1 MEQNFKKQTIEISN
15 KGFPLNSYGKTVDQF
30 LSSKPNIFTSGF
42 QFPIMV
48 LKDKALKH
56 NIDRMA
62 RFCKSVGAELAPHV
76 KTTMSPQIAQMQ
88 VDAGAFAL
96 TIANFWQAEIF
107 RNFGFKKLIIANEVL
122 DPSAIAA
129 ISELNG
135 KQAAEIIFYVDSLA
149 GLEIVKKHTSKDGIQ
164 NLFIEIG
171 TDNGRGGVRD
181 LDLVTTIAKN
191 ISEDPRLKLR
201 GVTGFEGA
209 VPNAARTSAGEDS
222 VTKFCQKIVAAANN
236 AFPYKSESE
245 FIISA
250 GGSAY
255 FEIVASE
262 LNKFDKPKILLLRS
276 GGYVTHDS
284 RYYEEIYPFR
294 DSDDLLVPAIEV
306 WAQVI
311 SAPEKDFGVLN
322 LGKRDVG
329 CDLHN
334 PIPVARYSDKLSKF
348 SGEIEK
354 LNDQH
359 GFMRSQEKFAVS
371 ELIGLGIS
379 HPCTTF
385 DKWRLIPLVNDKYD
399 VVDCI
404 HTFF

>member
-1 MEQNFKKQTIEISN
+1 MEQNFKKHSIEISN

-30 LSSKPNIFTSGF
+30 LSTKPNILTSGF

-122 DPSAIAA
+122 DPTAIAA
-129 ISELNG
+129 IADLNS
-135 KQAAEIIFYVDSLA
+135 KKSAKIIFYVDSIA
-149 GLEIVKKHTSKDGIQ
+149 GLEIIKKYTPKDGIQ

-171 TDNGRGGVRD
+171 TDNGRGGIRD
-181 LDLVTTIAKN
+181 LDLVTKIAKN
-191 ISEDPRLKLR
+191 ISEDSRLKLR

-236 AFPYKSESE
+236 AYQYKSENE

-294 DSDDLLVPAIEV
+294 DSNDLLLPAIEV

-311 SAPEKDFGVLN
+311 SAPEKEFGVLN

-334 PIPVARYSDKLSKF
+334 PIPVAKYSGKLSKF

-359 GFMRSQEKFAVS
+359 GFMRSKGEFAVS

-385 DKWRLIPLVNDKYD
+385 DKWRLIPLVNDNYD

>member
-30 LSSKPNIFTSGF
+30 LSSKPNIFTAGF

-107 RNFGFKKLIIANEVL
+107 RSFGFKKLIIANEVL

-149 GLEIVKKHTSKDGIQ
+149 GLEIVKKHTSKEGIQ

-171 TDNGRGGVRD
+171 TDNGRGGIRD
-181 LDLVTTIAKN
+181 LDLVTTIAKY
-191 ISEDPRLKLR
+191 ITEDPRLKLR

-209 VPNAARTSAGEDS
+209 VPNAARNSAGEDS

-236 AFPYKSESE
+236 AYPYKSEDE

-255 FEIVASE
+255 FEIVADE
-262 LNKFDKPKILLLRS
+262 LNRFDKPKILLLRS

-294 DSDDLLVPAIEV
+294 DSDDLLIPAIEV

-322 LGKRDVG
+322 LGKRDIG

-334 PIPVARYSDKLSKF
+334 PIPVVKYSNKLSKF

-359 GFMRSQEKFAVS
+359 GFLRSTEEFAIS

-385 DKWRLIPLVNDKYD
+385 DKWRLIPLVNDNYD

>member
-15 KGFPLNSYGKTVDQF
+15 KGFPLNSYGKTVEHF
-30 LSSKPNIFTSGF
+30 LASKPNIFSAGF

-48 LKDKALKH
+48 LKDNALKH

-107 RNFGFKKLIIANEVL
+107 RSFGFKKLIIANEVL

-181 LDLVTTIAKN
+181 LDLVTQIAKN

-294 DSDDLLVPAIEV
+294 DSDDLLLPAIEV

-385 DKWRLIPLVNDKYD
+385 DKWRLIPLVNDNYD

>member
-15 KGFPLNSYGKTVDQF
+15 KGFPLNSYGKTAEQF
-30 LSSKPNIFTSGF
+30 LASKPNIFSAGF

-48 LKDKALKH
+48 LKDNALKH

-107 RNFGFKKLIIANEVL
+107 RSFGFKKLIIANEVL

-129 ISELNG
+129 ISELNC

-181 LDLVTTIAKN
+181 LDLVTQIAKN

-294 DSDDLLVPAIEV
+294 DSDDLLLPAIEV

-334 PIPVARYSDKLSKF
+334 PIPVARYSDQLSKF

-385 DKWRLIPLVNDKYD
+385 DKWRLIPLVNDNYD

>member
-1 MEQNFKKQTIEISN
+1 MERNFKKQTIEISN

-30 LSSKPNIFTSGF
+30 LSLKPNIFTAGF

-122 DPSAIAA
+122 DPTAIAA
-129 ISELNG
+129 IADLNS
-135 KQAAEIIFYVDSLA
+135 KKSAEIIFYVDSIA
-149 GLEIVKKHTSKDGIQ
+149 GLEIIKKYTPKDGIQ

-171 TDNGRGGVRD
+171 TDNGRGGIRD
-181 LDLVTTIAKN
+181 LDLVTKIAKN
-191 ISEDPRLKLR
+191 ISEDSRLKLR

-236 AFPYKSESE
+236 AYQYKSENE

-294 DSDDLLVPAIEV
+294 DSNDLLLPAIEV

-311 SAPEKDFGVLN
+311 SAPEKEFGVLN

-334 PIPVARYSDKLSKF
+334 PIPVAKYSGKLSKF

-359 GFMRSQEKFAVS
+359 GFMRSKEEFAVS

-385 DKWRLIPLVNDKYD
+385 DKWRLIPLVNDNYD

>member
-1 MEQNFKKQTIEISN
+1 MEKNLKKQSIEISN
-15 KGFPLNSYGKTVDQF
+15 KGFPLNSYGKTVEHF
-30 LSSKPNIFTSGF
+30 LASKPNIFSSGF

-48 LKDKALKH
+48 LKDNALKH

-122 DPSAIAA
+122 DPTAIAA
-129 ISELNG
+129 IADLNS
-135 KQAAEIIFYVDSLA
+135 KKAAEIIFYVDSIA
-149 GLEIVKKHTSKDGIQ
+149 GLEIIKKYTPKDGIQ

-171 TDNGRGGVRD
+171 TDNGRGGIRD
-181 LDLVTTIAKN
+181 LDLVTKIAKN
-191 ISEDPRLKLR
+191 ISEDSRLKLR

-236 AFPYKSESE
+236 AYQYKSENE

-294 DSDDLLVPAIEV
+294 DSNDLLLPAIEV

-311 SAPEKDFGVLN
+311 SAPEKEFGVLN

-334 PIPVARYSDKLSKF
+334 PIPVAKYSGKLSKF

-359 GFMRSQEKFAVS
+359 GFMRSKEEFAVS

-385 DKWRLIPLVNDKYD
+385 DKWRLIPLVNDNYD

>member
-15 KGFPLNSYGKTVDQF
+15 KGFPLNSYGKNIDQF
-30 LSSKPNIFTSGF
+30 LSSKPNIFTAGF

-122 DPSAIAA
+122 DPTAIAA
-129 ISELNG
+129 IADLNS
-135 KQAAEIIFYVDSLA
+135 KKAAEIIFYVDSIA
-149 GLEIVKKHTSKDGIQ
+149 GLEIIKKYTPKDGIQ

-181 LDLVTTIAKN
+181 LDLVTQIAKN
-191 ISEDPRLKLR
+191 ISEDSRLKLR

-236 AFPYKSESE
+236 AYQYKSENE

-294 DSDDLLVPAIEV
+294 DSDDLLIPAIEV

-322 LGKRDVG
+322 LGKRDIG

-334 PIPVARYSDKLSKF
+334 PIPVAKYSNKLSKF

-359 GFMRSQEKFAVS
+359 GFMRSKEEFAVS

-385 DKWRLIPLVNDKYD
+385 DKWRLIPLVNDNYD

>member
-1 MEQNFKKQTIEISN
+1 
-15 KGFPLNSYGKTVDQF
+15 
-30 LSSKPNIFTSGF
+30 
-42 QFPIMV
+42 
-48 LKDKALKH
+48 
-56 NIDRMA
+56 
-62 RFCKSVGAELAPHV
+62 
-76 KTTMSPQIAQMQ
+76 MSPQIAQMQ

-107 RNFGFKKLIIANEVL
+107 RSFGFKKLIIANEVL

-149 GLEIVKKHTSKDGIQ
+149 GLEIVKKHTSKNGIQ

-181 LDLVTTIAKN
+181 LDLVTAIAKN
-191 ISEDPRLKLR
+191 ISDDPRLKLR

-236 AFPYKSESE
+236 AFPFKSESE

-294 DSDDLLVPAIEV
+294 DSDDLLIPAIEV

-322 LGKRDVG
+322 LGKRDIG

-334 PIPVARYSDKLSKF
+334 PIPVARYSDKLFKF

-359 GFMRSQEKFAVS
+359 GFMRSKEKFAVS

-385 DKWRLIPLVNDKYD
+385 DKWRLIPLVNDNYD

>member
-1 MEQNFKKQTIEISN
+1 MEQNFKKHNIEISN
-15 KGFPLNSYGKTVDQF
+15 KGFPLSSYGKTVEQF
-30 LSSKPNIFTSGF
+30 LSTKPNIFSSGF

-48 LKDKALKH
+48 LKDESIKH
-56 NIDRMA
+56 NIERMA

-88 VDAGAFAL
+88 LDAGVFAL

-107 RNFGFKKLIIANEVL
+107 RNFGFKKLIIANEIL
-122 DPSAIAA
+122 DPTAIAA
-129 ISELNG
+129 ISELNRS
-135 KQAAEIIFYVDSLA
+135 KAAEIIFYVDSIT
-149 GLEIVKKHTSKDGIQ
+149 GLEIVKKYTPKDGIQ

-191 ISEDPRLKLR
+191 ISGDSRLKLR

-209 VPNAARTSAGEDS
+209 VPDAGRTISGEDA

-236 AFPYKSESE
+236 AYKYKSEHE

-262 LNKFDKPKILLLRS
+262 FNKFDKPKILLLRS

-284 RYYEEIYPFR
+284 RYYDEIYPFR
-294 DSDDLLVPAIEV
+294 DSNDLLLPAIEI
-306 WAQVI
+306 WSQVI
-311 SAPEKDFGVLN
+311 SAPEKNFGVLN

-348 SGEIEK
+348 SGEIDK

-359 GFMRSQEKFAVS
+359 GFLQSKEEFAIS
-371 ELIGLGIS
+371 ELIGLAIS

-385 DKWRLIPLVNDKYD
+385 DKWRLIPLVNEDYD
-399 VVDCI
+399 VIDCI

>member
-1 MEQNFKKQTIEISN
+1 MEQNFKKHSIEISN

-30 LSSKPNIFTSGF
+30 LSTKPNILTSGF

-122 DPSAIAA
+122 DPTAIAA
-129 ISELNG
+129 IADLNS
-135 KQAAEIIFYVDSLA
+135 KKSAEIIFYVDSIA
-149 GLEIVKKHTSKDGIQ
+149 GLEIIKKYTPKDGIQ

-171 TDNGRGGVRD
+171 TDNGRGGIRD
-181 LDLVTTIAKN
+181 LDLVTKIAKS
-191 ISEDPRLKLR
+191 ISEDSRLKLR

-236 AFPYKSESE
+236 AYQYKSENE

-294 DSDDLLVPAIEV
+294 DSNDLLLPAIEV

-311 SAPEKDFGVLN
+311 SAPEKEFGVLN

-334 PIPVARYSDKLSKF
+334 PIPVAKYSGKLSKF

-359 GFMRSQEKFAVS
+359 GFMRSKGEFAVS

-385 DKWRLIPLVNDKYD
+385 DKWRLIPLVNDNYD

>member
-30 LSSKPNIFTSGF
+30 LSTKPNIFTSGF

-62 RFCKSVGAELAPHV
+62 RFCKLVGAELAPHV

-107 RNFGFKKLIIANEVL
+107 RSFGFKKLIIANEVL

-149 GLEIVKKHTSKDGIQ
+149 GLEIVKKHTLKDGIQ

-262 LNKFDKPKILLLRS
+262 LNTFDKPKILLLRS

-294 DSDDLLVPAIEV
+294 DSDDLLIPAIEV

-322 LGKRDVG
+322 LGKRDIG

-359 GFMRSQEKFAVS
+359 GFLRSTEEFAIS

-385 DKWRLIPLVNDKYD
+385 DKWRLIPLVNDNYD

>member
-1 MEQNFKKQTIEISN
+1 MEQNFKKHSIEISN
-15 KGFPLNSYGKTVDQF
+15 KGFPLNSYGKTVDHF
-30 LSSKPNIFTSGF
+30 LSTKPNILTSGF

-122 DPSAIAA
+122 DPTAIAA
-129 ISELNG
+129 IADLNS
-135 KQAAEIIFYVDSLA
+135 KKSAEIIFYVDSIA
-149 GLEIVKKHTSKDGIQ
+149 GLEIIKKYTPKDGIQ

-171 TDNGRGGVRD
+171 TDNGRGGIRD
-181 LDLVTTIAKN
+181 LDLVTKIAKN
-191 ISEDPRLKLR
+191 ILEDSRLKLR

-236 AFPYKSESE
+236 AYQYKSENE

-294 DSDDLLVPAIEV
+294 DSDDLLIPAIEV

-311 SAPEKDFGVLN
+311 SAPEKEFGVLN

-334 PIPVARYSDKLSKF
+334 PIPVAKYSGKLSKF

-359 GFMRSQEKFAVS
+359 GFMRSKEEFAVS

-385 DKWRLIPLVNDKYD
+385 DKWRLIPLVNDNYD

>member
-1 MEQNFKKQTIEISN
+1 
-15 KGFPLNSYGKTVDQF
+15 
-30 LSSKPNIFTSGF
+30 
-42 QFPIMV
+42 MV

-107 RNFGFKKLIIANEVL
+107 RSFGFKKLIIANEVL
-122 DPSAIAA
+122 DPTAIAA
-129 ISELNG
+129 IADLNS
-135 KQAAEIIFYVDSLA
+135 KKAAEIIFYVDSIA
-149 GLEIVKKHTSKDGIQ
+149 GLEIVKKYTPKDGIQ

-171 TDNGRGGVRD
+171 TDNGRGGIRD
-181 LDLVTTIAKN
+181 LDLVTIIAKS
-191 ISEDPRLKLR
+191 ISEDSRLKLR

-209 VPNAARTSAGEDS
+209 VPNAARNSAGEES

-236 AFPYKSESE
+236 AHPYKSENE

-255 FEIVASE
+255 FEIVADE
-262 LNKFDKPKILLLRS
+262 LNRFDKPKILLLRS

-284 RYYEEIYPFR
+284 KYYEEVYPFR
-294 DSDDLLVPAIEV
+294 DSNDSLLPAIEV

-311 SAPEKDFGVLN
+311 SAPEKEFGVLN

-334 PIPVARYSDKLSKF
+334 PIPVAKYSNKLSKF

-359 GFMRSQEKFAVS
+359 GFLRSTEEFAIS

-385 DKWRLIPLVNDKYD
+385 DKWRLIPLVNDNYD